1 MNLQRA
7 QQTSNTGEHLDSARA
22 QPKVPVTSSEKIS
35 YLRSKGFS
43 LDTCAIEND
52 TFSEFI
58 NLIYDYRDIFAYSE
72 TDIPECNLLK
82 CHLST
87 YADAKPTRS
96 RPYRLSDEMRV
107 QVDRQLDQ
115 LLAAG
120 VIAEENGSPF
130 ASPIVMIRKRDNT
143 WRFCVDFRRLNAVS
157 IPLYHELP
165 LLDDILDLMT
175 RNKAKYMTTLDMR
188 SAYHQLGITEESSYK
203 TTFCTPHRG
212 SYKYLRLPQGHCQSP
227 YWMTVALNQL
237 FRHQIGS
244 YLLVYLD
251 DIICISESSDQH
263 LKHLQTIFEKFRGAN
278 LKLHPKKCKFFQ
290 TEVKYLGFIFN
301 SDGVKS
307 DPQKTAII
315 TNYPTPRKVRD
326 VRSFL
331 GMVNYF
337 RRYIKNYANLSYPS
351 YRLLKK
357 DVPFLWTEKEEQ

>member
-1 MNLQRA
+1 M
-7 QQTSNTGEHLDSARA
+7 
-22 QPKVPVTSSEKIS
+22 
-35 YLRSKGFS
+35 
-43 LDTCAIEND
+43 DTCAIEND

-251 DIICISESSDQH
+251 DIICISESLDQH
-263 LKHLQTIFEKFRGAN
+263 LKHLQTIFDKFRGAN

-290 TEVKYLGFIFN
+290 TEQKYLGFIFN

-315 TNYPTPRKVRD
+315 TNYPTPRKVKD

-337 RRYIKNYANLSYPS
+337 RRYIKNYANLSYP
-351 YRLLKK
+351 L
-357 DVPFLWTEKEEQ
+357 